1 MKYLDRTELNNSQNG
16 ASIDAA
22 EENNPK
28 SAYIFYVP
36 AGESLPIEVLR
47 AECEGE
53 ISESVRIAA
62 HDGELESFAASN
74 SEIIKIIELPKLG
87 RWMLEYGIAECDLA
101 IGGDDDIL
109 ATTNR

>member
-1 MKYLDRTELNNSQNG
+1 MKYLDRTELNISQNG

-62 HDGELESFAASN
+62 HDGELESFVASN
-74 SEIIKIIELPKLG
+74 SEIIQIIELPKLAKARERIIPSG
-87 RWMLEYGIAECDLA
+87 
-101 IGGDDDIL
+101 
-109 ATTNR
+109 